1 MTAAGHTPTLSIRD
15 LSVSFVDEAGV
26 VDVVDG
32 VSFDV
37 FPGEIV
43 GLVGESGSGK
53 STVAQAAMRVLP
65 PPGVITGGSV
75 FFEGTDV
82 LTLDDDGLRALR
94 WTKISWVMQS
104 ALDALNPVL
113 RIEAQITDVLARGG
127 LVGAAARAR
136 ATELLGLVALPPSVL
151 QRYPH
156 ELSGGMRQRVA
167 IAMALSLSPSLIV
180 LDEPTTALDVVV
192 ERDLLR
198 EVLALRA
205 RLGFAVLFIGHDL
218 GRIVELADRLVLL
231 YGGRVA
237 EVIDAD
243 RFERAARHPYARQLF
258 AAMPSLTST
267 DAAPGIPG
275 TPPSPHAPPPGCRF
289 HPRCARATEVCTHTA
304 PPLVVIGREAF
315 ACHHPHDATTP
326 AGAPPAGS

>member
-1 MTAAGHTPTLSIRD
+1 MTTTPGGPPTLSIRD
-15 LSVSFVDEAGV
+15 LCVSFVDEGGA

-75 FFEGTDV
+75 SFEGVDV
-82 LTLDDDGLRALR
+82 FDLDDEGLRALR

-127 LVGAAARAR
+127 LFGEAARAR
-136 ATELLGLVALPPSVL
+136 ATELLGLVSLAPSVL

-167 IAMALSLSPSLIV
+167 IALALALSPSLIV

-237 EVIDAD
+237 EVVDASH
-243 RFERAARHPYARQLF
+243 FSTAARHPYSRQLF

-267 DAAPGIPG
+267 TTAPGIPG
-275 TPPSPHAPPPGCRF
+275 APPSPRDPPPGCRF
-289 HPRCARATEVCTHTA
+289 HPRCAHATALCAQTA
-304 PPLVVIGREAF
+304 PPLVVLGREAF
-315 ACHHPHDATTP
+315 ACHHPHDGPTST
-326 AGAPPAGS
+326 

>member
-1 MTAAGHTPTLSIRD
+1 MTKTLSIRD
-15 LSVSFVDEAGV
+15 LCVSFVDDAGV

-37 FPGEIV
+37 APGEIV

-65 PPGVITGGSV
+65 APGVITGGSV
-75 FFEGTDV
+75 LFEGVDV
-82 LTLDDDGLRALR
+82 FGLDDDGLRGLR

-113 RIEAQITDVLARGG
+113 RIEAQIGDVLVRAGLRGE
-127 LVGAAARAR
+127 AARAR
-136 ATELLGLVALPPSVL
+136 AIELLSLVSLAPAVL

-167 IAMALSLSPSLIV
+167 IALALALSPSLIV

-218 GRIVELADRLVLL
+218 GRIVEFADRLVLL

-237 EVIDAD
+237 EVIDAE
-243 RFERAARHPYARQLF
+243 RFAAHARHPYARQLF
-258 AAMPSLTST
+258 AAMPSLTSAA
-267 DAAPGIPG
+267 AAPGIPG
-275 TPPSPHAPPPGCRF
+275 TPPSPRDPPSGCRF
-289 HPRCARATEVCTHTA
+289 HPRCARATATCASTQ
-304 PPLVVIGREAF
+304 PPLVQIGDEAY
-315 ACHHPHDATTP
+315 ACHHPH
-326 AGAPPAGS
+326 G